1 MADNGTGDK
10 ARLAD
15 ALKPFCEKLR
25 AVVEAGSEISIITH
39 LDADGIT
46 SGSIMATALAR
57 MGAKCTVRTVSDMN
71 PGVIERMK
79 VEAHDFYVITDLGG
93 GMAADLKKA
102 LGDRWVV
109 IDHHQIPE
117 EEMLTDDAGQ
127 VMNAWK
133 FGIDGGV
140 EVPAGGMAYM
150 VASTLDRKNRD
161 LSCIAVVSAVGD
173 RQDQGDKKSFL
184 GINKEILETARS
196 MGLVNVDLDIMLTG
210 RETRP
215 LHEALA
221 FTSFPYIDGLTWN
234 RDNCHSILK
243 SAGIRLK
250 DNGRWR
256 VPAEFSQ
263 EEKSAV
269 LEAIA
274 KFIVTQGKKTPVSVI
289 DDLIGHVYTLAA
301 EDKRSQLRDAREFA
315 TLLNACGRIGKSG
328 VGVAICMGDRN
339 AMLTAGEEINA
350 EYRTTL
356 RNYIST
362 IFAEKWRV
370 SDDGKMAFVNGD
382 GLVAEDMLGAV
393 SSLLS
398 GSPTLAGR
406 LVFVRSLAADGTYKF
421 SSRKALGCASAA
433 NLGLIMRHCAEQS
446 GGTGGGHAAAA
457 GCRIPSA
464 SLDALISCIR
474 AAANDPQFATTTT
487 TAA

>member
-1 MADNGTGDK
+1 MGGDSSK
-10 ARLAD
+10 LFS
-15 ALKPFCEKLR
+15 ALKPFCEKLHS
-25 AVVEAGSEISIITH
+25 VVENGSEISVITH

-46 SGSIMATALAR
+46 SGSIIATALAR
-57 MGAKCTVRTVSDMN
+57 MGAKCSVRTVSDMT
-71 PGVIERMK
+71 PSQIERMK
-79 VEAHDFYVITDLGG
+79 AEDHEFYVVTDLGG
-93 GMAADLKKA
+93 GMAANFRKA

-117 EEMLTDDAGQ
+117 EEVLTDDAGQ
-127 VMNAWK
+127 ILNAWK
-133 FGIDGGV
+133 YGIDGGI

-161 LSCIAVVSAVGD
+161 LSAIAVVSAVGD

-184 GINKEILETARS
+184 GLNKEILETAKTL
-196 MGLVNVDLDIMLTG
+196 GLVKVDLDIMLTG

-234 RDNCHSILK
+234 RDNCHALLK
-243 SAGIRLK
+243 NAGIKLK

-263 EEKSAV
+263 EEKSAI
-269 LEAIA
+269 LDAIA
-274 KFIVTQGKKTPVSVI
+274 KFVVTSSKTSASVI
-289 DDLIGHVYTLAA
+289 DDLIGYVYTLAG
-301 EDKRSQLRDAREFA
+301 EDKRSQLRDAREFS

-328 VGVAICMGDRN
+328 VGIAICMGDRN
-339 AMLTAGEEINA
+339 AMLSAGEEIST

-362 IFAEKWRV
+362 IFSEKWRV
-370 SDDGKMAFVNGD
+370 ADDGKMALINGD

-406 LVFVRSLAADGTYKF
+406 LVFVRSLSNDGTYKF
-421 SSRKALGCASAA
+421 SSRKSLGCTSQA
-433 NLGLIMRHCAEQS
+433 NLGLIMRHCAEQFN
-446 GGTGGGHAAAA
+446 GTGGGHSAAA
-457 GCRIPSA
+457 GCRIPSTT
-464 SLDALISCIR
+464 LDQFLSCLRSAI
-474 AAANDPQFATTTT
+474 NDSNFAT
-487 TAA
+487 AS